1 MYPGCRFLDFHPR
14 QMEQM
19 SYAPH
24 HCPGLGYVKMD
35 TARPPVAFPC
45 YACPY
50 PLPYYGCYH
59 NHNQVPEY
67 PAHHPHYAPPPP
79 VYCHG
84 NYPPLPGNYPFQYL
98 PTQHYSVVDPRY
110 EYDKKGPVDHHCCG
124 CPNYL
129 CQQKENKNVKIE
141 EQTFDNDKDRVVS
154 WVPPEVKDQS
164 YPLLW
169 IPPGYKRSE
178 QGEQTI
184 KPESNSET
192 SLDKEAKE
200 CLKPRG
206 QEPGV
211 WSGWLPIDL
220 NNLKS
225 LGQVKGDEGTEPQQN
240 EECKSSYPVGF
251 MPCNPKQ
258 DKVEHKDGDQKSIW
272 DPSQYGIF
280 PLKFIENQ
288 DKKTMPEGDTE
299 HPEKFRSEDGPR
311 PGDKNVVKKIIP
323 VKQMDQSEEKGF
335 LKDGQTEE
343 NRAPKVEKNHSEMHL
358 KHTDKKGEKKHLEN
372 NSNGQSSHSKTSKL
386 PPVCLRVDPL
396 PSRRTKSGSSRSPSS
411 PANQKNPD
419 MLSRDNKSSSSSTVQ
434 ANNQQDVQSSADSDL
449 GRLQN
454 EKKVK
459 NIEVLDST
467 ESNIKKEAC
476 KEDLS
481 QSFADASASDL
492 QEKVSSGS
500 EEGKGENSDQ
510 ENYVGVKGVKDVDN
524 LSEDLKKD
532 EELTVEGQSGDV
544 KGETGATGGPLDTR
558 ESELG
563 STNGAPCQKFSD
575 AEAAAIIQ
583 SAYRGFGVRRWEPL
597 KKLKEIARIKGELIK
612 VRQDVQNLVSSG
624 SGNVDKQRILIG
636 EAIMNLLLQLDTMQG
651 LHPSIRNIRKAVAK
665 ELVSLQE
672 KLDSITFQHS
682 DELKESDKS
691 EHVEEISER
700 TGEEDLV
707 KPGEDRHEQETPSP
721 SYVKSGAIELC
732 QDKPHTVMDM
742 NISSVNTGKSELLL
756 GTDEMGRALEERV
769 QDSSGYVD
777 LKDRQLEPL
786 VEVREPS
793 EAHDVGAKELPP
805 LIAVE
810 EKINPPVQL
819 HDPSSLVDSNWSS
832 KEDEEDTKVYTEV
845 SSRVSQQNSE
855 AQNFDEGLQ
864 IDGGRCIVKPGEL
877 KDHDSFQV
885 ESKELPPSI
894 IVEEKPNHVVEL
906 QNASPLFDSGWSSK
920 EDEITQVYGEVPL
933 PVRCR
938 LELVEESGLIS
949 LDNEAKETSAEGE
962 PHKKLLAESPNL
974 SDLEGNIATAVC
986 SEGSPKPNNN
996 LSAVGDLERGKE
1008 LSGDDMLG
1016 ADFLDSIALKEKHVS
1031 NREAVENVC
1040 VVEGDEKSVNNT
1052 LTATG
1057 MVDTWEIS
1065 DVKEVANACQFGREG
1080 DDKPVHDRQTADNV
1094 RDEAKEMPGIKEAVN
1109 VCEVEGNDKPVDDVQ
1124 AADIVGIEHWG
1135 TGEDNEFEKDVGSVK
1150 NMELIGTCGTEDAV
1164 SGEVVHP
1171 EETGICNIKQ
1181 EMEEDENQDMWEDKF
1196 DNKEICQKHSDGNIF
1211 EIPRDEQLLVKELDT
1226 EKVNKQPHRE
1236 CAAGEEDL
1244 AGEELVAELPQKE
1257 VPASLP
1263 ILGQISSVTE
1273 TESDKKLAIENE
1285 ELKEAVEKLIA
1296 AGKEQLTAISSLSER
1311 VKDLEKKLSRKKK
1324 LKMRRQKSP
1333 GQYLLQV

>member
-50 PLPYYGCYH
+50 PLPYFGCYH

-67 PAHHPHYAPPPP
+67 PTHHPHYAPPPP
-79 VYCHG
+79 FYCHG
-84 NYPPLPGNYPFQYL
+84 NYAPLSGSYPFQYL
-98 PTQHYSVVDPRY
+98 PTQHYSVADPRY
-110 EYDKKGPVDHHCCG
+110 EYDNKGPADHHCCG

-141 EQTFDNDKDRVVS
+141 EQTSDNDKDRVVS

-169 IPPGYKRSE
+169 IPPGYNRNE

-211 WSGWLPIDL
+211 WNRWLPLDL

-225 LGQVKGDEGTEPQQN
+225 LGQVRGDEGTEHQQN
-240 EECKSSYPVGF
+240 EDSKSSFPVGF

-258 DKVEHKDGDQKSIW
+258 DKVQRKDKDQKSIW

-280 PLKFIENQ
+280 PLKCIENQ
-288 DKKTMPEGDTE
+288 DKQTMPEEDTE
-299 HPEKFRSEDGPR
+299 YPEKFSPEDGPR
-311 PGDKNVVKKIIP
+311 RGDKNVVKKIIP

-343 NRAPKVEKNHSEMHL
+343 NRAPKVEKNHGEMHL

-372 NSNGQSSHSKTSKL
+372 NSNGQSSHSKASKL

-411 PANQKNPD
+411 PAKQKNAD
-419 MLSRDNKSSSSSTVQ
+419 MLSRNDKSSSSSAVQ
-434 ANNQQDVQSSADSDL
+434 ANNQQDVQSPADSDL

-459 NIEVLDST
+459 NIEVLDSA

-481 QSFADASASDL
+481 ESLADVSSADS

-524 LSEDLKKD
+524 LFGDLKKD
-532 EELTVEGQSGDV
+532 EELTVEGQSGDA
-544 KGETGATGGPLDTR
+544 KGETGANGGPLDTR

-597 KKLKEIARIKGELIK
+597 KKLREIARIKGELIK

-651 LHPSIRNIRKAVAK
+651 LHPSIRDIRKAVAK

-691 EHVEEISER
+691 EYVEKISER

-732 QDKPHTVMDM
+732 QDKPDPVMDM
-742 NISSVNTGKSELLL
+742 NIGSVDMGKSELLL
-756 GTDEMGRALEERV
+756 CTDEMGRALEEKV

-777 LKDRQLEPL
+777 LKDWQLEPL
-786 VEVREPS
+786 VDVREPS
-793 EAHDVGAKELPP
+793 EAHGIGAKELPP

-810 EKINPPVQL
+810 EKLNRPVQL

-832 KEDEEDTKVYTEV
+832 KEEEEEEATKVNTEV
-845 SSRVSQQNSE
+845 SSRVSEQNSE
-855 AQNFDEGLQ
+855 AQAFDEGLQ
-864 IDGGRCIVKPGEL
+864 IDGGRRIVKPGEL

-906 QNASPLFDSGWSSK
+906 QNASPLFDSDWSIK
-920 EDEITQVYGEVPL
+920 EDEYTQVYAELPL
-933 PVRCR
+933 PVPCK
-938 LELVEESGLIS
+938 LDLVEESGLVS
-949 LDNEAKETSAEGE
+949 PDNEAKGTSAEGE
-962 PHKKLLAESPNL
+962 PHKNLLADFPNL

-986 SEGSPKPNNN
+986 SEDSPEPNNN
-996 LSAVGDLERGKE
+996 LSAVGDLERDKE
-1008 LSGDDMLG
+1008 LSTDHMFG
-1016 ADFLDSIALKEKHVS
+1016 AEFLESIALKEKHVS
-1031 NREAVENVC
+1031 NREAEENVC
-1040 VVEGDEKSVNNT
+1040 VVEGEDNSVNNT
-1052 LTATG
+1052 LTATC

-1065 DVKEVANACQFGREG
+1065 DVKVANACQFGREG
-1080 DDKPVHDRQTADNV
+1080 DGKPVHDMQIADNV
-1094 RDEAKEMPGIKEAVN
+1094 RDEAKEMPGTKEAVN
-1109 VCEVEGNDKPVDDVQ
+1109 VCEVEGIDKPVDDVQ
-1124 AADIVGIEHWG
+1124 AADIVGIEQGG
-1135 TGEDNEFEKDVGSVK
+1135 TGEEYEFEKDVGSVK
-1150 NMELIGTCGTEDAV
+1150 NIV

-1171 EETGICNIKQ
+1171 EETGICNIQQK
-1181 EMEEDENQDMWEDKF
+1181 MAADENQEMWEDKF
-1196 DNKEICQKHSDGNIF
+1196 DNKEICQKNSDGNIF
-1211 EIPRDEQLLVKELDT
+1211 EIPRAGQLVAEELDT

-1257 VPASLP
+1257 ISASLP

-1273 TESDKKLAIENE
+1273 TESEKKLVVENE
-1285 ELKEAVEKLIA
+1285 KLKEAVEKLIA

-1311 VKDLEKKLSRKKK
+1311 VKELEKKLSKKKK

-1333 GQYLLQV
+1333 SQYLLQV